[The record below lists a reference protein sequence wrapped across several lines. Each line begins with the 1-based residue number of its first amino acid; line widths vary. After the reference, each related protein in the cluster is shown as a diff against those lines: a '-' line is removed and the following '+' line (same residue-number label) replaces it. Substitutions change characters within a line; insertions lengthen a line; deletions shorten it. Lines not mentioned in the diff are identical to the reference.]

1 MVTAP
6 SASSG
11 ALPSRARI
19 VIIGG
24 GVGGAS
30 VAHHLTERGERDV
43 LLVERAEL
51 TSGSTFHSAGLV
63 GQLRA
68 DPALTRMNSWSA
80 ALYRRLEE
88 AGGDLAPGWVESGSL
103 RLASSTGRME
113 EIGRQAVWAR
123 RAGLPL
129 ELVSAEEA
137 RVLFPLMSTD
147 GVLGAAYTPTDG
159 QVDPA
164 RLCTALAAMAR
175 ANGATI
181 AQRTRVTAVETV
193 QDATG
198 RRRVTGVRT
207 DRGDGDDSWVE
218 CDVIVDCGGMFAAE
232 IARLAGVRVPI
243 VPMSHQYVVTEAFLP
258 AGTGPL
264 PSLRDPDLLV
274 YYRQELDGLVMGGYE
289 RRSAP
294 WTATARSVDAI
305 PADFNGRLLP
315 PDWDR
320 FTQIIENAQVR
331 VPALGDT
338 GVRSMI
344 NGPEGFTPDNEFCL
358 GPTEVEGFFVAAGF
372 CAHGIAGAGGIGQ
385 VMAAWVLDGDPGLD
399 LWHMDVRRFGPEYRS
414 PGYTL
419 ARVVENYESYYD
431 IRTPGSQ
438 RCAGRPLKTSPA
450 YPWHAAHGA
459 VFGEKAGW
467 ERVEYYGGDGTD
479 AGDPVPTGL
488 RPRGWAGHG
497 WSPCVEP
504 EHRAAREAV
513 ALFDESSFAKIE
525 ISGPE
530 AAEFVAHAFAGRV
543 EGPPGSVVYTPA
555 LDDRGGVAMDV
566 TVTRTADDLFL
577 VVTGTAS
584 GLHDLAWLR
593 GRARSGGFPGVRIAD
608 VTGAWACFGLWGPR
622 ARDVLAP
629 LTPADLSNAAFPY
642 PAMREI
648 TVGDV
653 PVRAL
658 RVTFVGELGWEL
670 YCPTEYGAGLWRTL
684 VEAGRPHGLRPAGY
698 RAIESLRL
706 EKGYR
711 VWGADV
717 SRETTPDEAGLGFAV
732 RQGGGYAGAEALA
745 VGGER
750 GPARRL
756 RALVLDDPRTVAL
769 GGEPVRPARGA
780 DVLGFVTSGG
790 YGYTVARSLAYA
802 LLPVDCGPGTPVQ
815 VEVDGAWV
823 AARVARDP
831 LYDPKGDRIRA

>member
-1 MVTAP
+1 VVDTATDGH
-6 SASSG
+6 ATGTQAG
-11 ALPSRARI
+11 ALPARARI

-30 VAHHLTERGERDV
+30 VAHHLVERGERDV
-43 LLVERAEL
+43 LLLERAEL

-68 DPALTRMNSWSA
+68 DLGLTRMNAWSA
-80 ALYRRLEE
+80 ALYRDLEE
-88 AGGDLAPGWVESGSL
+88 AGGDRAPGWVESGSL
-103 RLASSTGRME
+103 RLASSPQRWE
-113 EIGRQAVWAR
+113 EIRRQAAWAR

-129 ELVSAEEA
+129 ELVAAEEA
-137 RVLFPLMSTD
+137 QRLFPLMALD

-164 RLCTALAAMAR
+164 RLCYALAASAR
-175 ANGATI
+175 AGGVTI
-181 AQRTRVTAVETV
+181 AQRTRVTAIT
-193 QDATG
+193 THG
-198 RRRVTGVRT
+198 GRVTGVRT
-207 DRGDGDDSWVE
+207 DRGEVE
-218 CDVIVDCGGMFAAE
+218 CEVVVDCGGMFAAE

-243 VPMSHQYVVTEAFLP
+243 VPMAHQYVVTEGFLP

-294 WTATARSVDAI
+294 WTATARSFDAV
-305 PADFNGRLLP
+305 PPDFNGRLLP

-320 FTQIIENAQVR
+320 FAEIVENAQVR
-331 VPALGDT
+331 VPALGEV
-338 GVRSMI
+338 GVRTMV

-358 GPTEVEGFFVAAGF
+358 GETEVGGFFVAAGF
-372 CAHGIAGAGGIGQ
+372 CAHGIAGAGGIGR
-385 VMAAWVLDGDPGLD
+385 VMAAWILDGDPGLD
-399 LWHMDVRRFGPEYRS
+399 LWHMDVRRFGPEYRA

-431 IRTPGSQ
+431 IRHPGAQ
-438 RCAGRPLKTSPA
+438 RTAGRPLRTSPA

-467 ERVEYYGGDGTD
+467 ERVEYYEGGGGAPD
-479 AGDPVPTGL
+479 GL

-497 WSPCVEP
+497 WSPRVEP
-504 EHRAAREAV
+504 EHRAARETV

-525 ISGPE
+525 ISGPD
-530 AAEFVAHAFAGRV
+530 APGFVAHAFAGRV
-543 EGPPGSVVYTPA
+543 DGPPGSVVYTQA

-566 TVTRTADDLFL
+566 TVTRLADDAFL
-577 VVTGTAS
+577 VVSGTAS
-584 GLHDLAWLR
+584 GRHDLAWLR
-593 GRARSGGFPGVRIAD
+593 DRARWAGSAVRIAD

-622 ARDVLAP
+622 ARDALAA
-629 LTPADLSNAAFPY
+629 LTPSDVSDAAFPY
-642 PAMREI
+642 LTMREI

-658 RVTFVGELGWEL
+658 RVTYVGELGWEL

-684 VEAGRPHGLRPAGY
+684 VEAGAPSGLRPAGY

-717 SRETTPDEAGLGFAV
+717 GRYTTPDEAGVAFAV
-732 RQGGGYAGAEALA
+732 RPGGGYAGEAALA
-745 VGGER
+745 A
-750 GPARRL
+750 ARR
-756 RALVLDDPRTVAL
+756 REQETGQARRVRCLVLADPRAVAL
-769 GGEPVRPARGA
+769 GGEPVRDPDGP
-780 DVLGFVTSGG
+780 VLGFVTSGG
-790 YGYTVARSLAYA
+790 YGYTVARSIAYA
-802 LLPVDCGPGTPVQ
+802 LLPMSCGPGGVVE
-815 VEVDGAWV
+815 VEVDGEW
-823 AARVARDP
+823 AAAEVVRGP
-831 LYDPKGDRIRA
+831 LHDPKGERIRA